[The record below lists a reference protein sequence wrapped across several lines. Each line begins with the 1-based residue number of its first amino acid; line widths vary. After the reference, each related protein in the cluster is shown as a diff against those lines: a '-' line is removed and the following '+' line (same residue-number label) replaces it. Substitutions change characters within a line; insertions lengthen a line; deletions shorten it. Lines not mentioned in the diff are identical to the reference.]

1 MAADVMKLVSPGVVL
16 AQIATAIPAD
26 CRENLIIIGSL
37 AAGYHFFGNNN
48 ALMVRTK
55 DADCLLSP
63 RVEAIP
69 AGVAITDRL
78 FQQNWLYHPSEEW
91 PAPGNAATADKDLPA
106 VRLNPPGNSDWFIE
120 LITVPESPADRG
132 QRWIRLKTS
141 AGHFG
146 LCSFGFL
153 SLANYEPIRTPL
165 GIYIAQPKMMSL
177 ANLLEHPEIRPDT
190 MSGLIR
196 DRQIK
201 RSNKDLG
208 RVLAIARLS
217 IEQDEDALL
226 QWPAQW
232 QEALQSRFPNDW
244 RDLARGAGT
253 GLRKLLDSP
262 NDLDEARHTCEFGL
276 LASQPPTTE
285 QLHIVGERLIQD
297 AVQPFEEL
305 AKR

>member
-1 MAADVMKLVSPGVVL
+1 MNKAEDVMKLVSPGAVL
-16 AQIATAIPAD
+16 AQIAGSIPAE
-26 CRENLIIIGSL
+26 CREHLIIIGSL

-63 RVEAIP
+63 RIEAIP
-69 AGVAITDRL
+69 AGVAITERL
-78 FQQNWLYHPSEEW
+78 FQENWQYHPSEEW
-91 PAPGNAATADKDLPA
+91 PAPGNAATEDKDLPA

-132 QRWIRLKTS
+132 QRWIRLETS

-165 GIYIAQPKMMSL
+165 GIFIAQPKMMAL

-190 MSGLIR
+190 MSGLIQN
-196 DRQIK
+196 RQIK

-217 IEQDEDALL
+217 IGQDEDALL
-226 QWPAQW
+226 QWPVQW
-232 QEALQSRFPNDW
+232 QEALQSRFPTDW

-262 NDLDEARHTCEFGL
+262 NDLDEASHTCEFGL
-276 LASQPPTTE
+276 LASEPPNAD
-285 QLHIVGERLIQD
+285 QLRIVGQRLMAD
-297 AVQPFEEL
+297 AIEPIEKL
-305 AKR
+305 A